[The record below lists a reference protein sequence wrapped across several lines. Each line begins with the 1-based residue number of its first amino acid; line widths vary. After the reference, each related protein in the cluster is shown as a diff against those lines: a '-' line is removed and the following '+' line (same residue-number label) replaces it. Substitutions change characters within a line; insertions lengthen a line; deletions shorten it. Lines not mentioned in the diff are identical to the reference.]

1 MVMHRN
7 AVVSRDD
14 WFEAHRKHLE
24 REKELTRL
32 RDRLSEERRNLPWE
46 RVDKHYAFD
55 GPNGTETPSDLF
67 AGRSQLI
74 VYHFMFG
81 PDWEAGCPSCS
92 LLADGF
98 NGVVVHLA
106 QRDVSFVVVSHAPF
120 AKLDAY
126 RKRRGWDFKWMS
138 SAGIDFNHDYRVS
151 FSPAEVATGNGY
163 YNYVTQRLFGAEM
176 PGLSVFHKDPD
187 GRIFHT
193 YSSYGRGLDALIVNY
208 EYLDLVPKGR
218 DEAGQ
223 KPHPMGW
230 VRRHDEYAR
239 A

>member
-1 MVMHRN
+1 MGEHR
-7 AVVSRDD
+7 VVSHEEWIDAPTP
-14 WFEAHRKHLE
+14 FLA

-55 GPNGTETPSDLF
+55 GPNGTETLSDLF

-106 QRDVSFVVVSHAPF
+106 QRDVSFVVVSHAPVRQ
-120 AKLDAY
+120 AGRLLQAHGLGLQVDVV
-126 RKRRGWDFKWMS
+126 RG
-138 SAGIDFNHDYRVS
+138 
-151 FSPAEVATGNGY
+151 
-163 YNYVTQRLFGAEM
+163 QRFQPRL
-176 PGLSVFHKDPD
+176 PGLVH
-187 GRIFHT
+187 
-193 YSSYGRGLDALIVNY
+193 
-208 EYLDLVPKGR
+208 
-218 DEAGQ
+218 
-223 KPHPMGW
+223 
-230 VRRHDEYAR
+230 AR
-239 A
+239 

>member
-1 MVMHRN
+1 MGEHR
-7 AVVSRDD
+7 VVSHEEWIDAPTP
-14 WFEAHRKHLE
+14 FLA

-193 YSSYGRGLDALIVNY
+193 YSSYGRGLGALMVNY

-223 KPHPMGW
+223 KPHAMAW

>member
-1 MVMHRN
+1 M
-7 AVVSRDD
+7 
-14 WFEAHRKHLE
+14 
-24 REKELTRL
+24 
-32 RDRLSEERRNLPWE
+32 P
-46 RVDKHYAFD
+46 
-55 GPNGTETPSDLF
+55 
-67 AGRSQLI
+67 
-74 VYHFMFG
+74 
-81 PDWEAGCPSCS
+81 
-92 LLADGF
+92 
-98 NGVVVHLA
+98 
-106 QRDVSFVVVSHAPF
+106 PF

-126 RKRRGWDFKWMS
+126 CKRMGWDFKWMS

-193 YSSYGRGLDALIVNY
+193 YSSYGRGLDALLVNY
-208 EYLDLVPKGR
+208 EYLHLVPKGR

-223 KPHPMGW
+223 KPHPMAW

>member
-1 MVMHRN
+1 MGEHR
-7 AVVSRDD
+7 VVSHEEWIDAPTP
-14 WFEAHRKHLE
+14 FLA

-106 QRDVSFVVVSHAPF
+106 QRDVSFVVVSHAPL

-126 RKRRGWDFKWMS
+126 CKRMGWDFKWMS

-163 YNYVTQRLFGAEM
+163 
-176 PGLSVFHKDPD
+176 
-187 GRIFHT
+187 
-193 YSSYGRGLDALIVNY
+193 
-208 EYLDLVPKGR
+208 
-218 DEAGQ
+218 
-223 KPHPMGW
+223 
-230 VRRHDEYAR
+230 
-239 A
+239 